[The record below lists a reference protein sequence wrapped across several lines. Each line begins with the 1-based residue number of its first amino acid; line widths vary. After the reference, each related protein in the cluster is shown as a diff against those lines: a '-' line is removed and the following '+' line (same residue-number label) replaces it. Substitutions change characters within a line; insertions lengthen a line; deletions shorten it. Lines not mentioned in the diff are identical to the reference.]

1 MKISKIILFFVSF
14 ILSFLLFTKDTFAEI
29 YDYDIS
35 KFVFNPVNTDK
46 LIDWVPTDIEK
57 FTYKNPFLKTR
68 ATI

>member
-1 MKISKIILFFVSF
+1 MRKIIFFTLSFIFSFLFFA
-14 ILSFLLFTKDTFAEI
+14 KDTFAER

-35 KFVFNPVNTDK
+35 KFVFDPVNQNK

-57 FTYKNPFLKTR
+57 FIYKDPFRKSR

>member
-1 MKISKIILFFVSF
+1 MRKIIFLILTS
-14 ILSFLLFTKDTFAEI
+14 ILSFLLFTKDTFAER

-35 KFVFNPVNTDK
+35 KFVFNPVNTNK

-57 FTYKNPFLKTR
+57 FIYKDPFRKTR